1 MKNLSKK
8 LTRIFLL
15 ALPPALFFSY
25 YPVISLAETSTMNL
39 EFSIA
44 EIWLILFFIASLP
57 QLLDFAKFYG
67 AKKLLLVATIPTYF
81 FLTILWSANQLR
93 ALLTAGIFTLI
104 VYAALYIIYILK
116 RHSSLLRPVAG
127 SLIISAVV
135 VSIFC
140 WAQCIMDLAGVSR
153 EYTMLCRG
161 CVSSTFGFPH
171 PNGFAIEPQFMG
183 NLLIA
188 PVLLCFYL
196 VSAKNNRK
204 IIPVAL
210 FLTAT
215 LFLTFSRGAIYAVI
229 AGFVIEQIL
238 IKIRL
243 NQTRSKASRPK
254 SGILKSAAIII
265 VGLFISLCAQGIFA
279 TLSPTSDNFISGV
292 TKSIHQL
299 TLGKLDLRPESV
311 KEAESQK
318 AQGTQAAQ
326 DPQGQATQAE
336 DSSSFSGYVAES
348 TDTRLGL
355 NGLAFKT
362 WLSSPKYI
370 AAGTGLGSA
379 GIAMHE
385 FAPEE
390 IGPKEIVQNQY
401 VSLLLETGS
410 IGLILIAVTILLF
423 IKSTKLVRAPGP
435 LFISVLLS
443 FLLTLLFFSGLP
455 NAIHIYLFL
464 AIVFMFDLSKNYA
477 IIEQEV

>member
-8 LTRIFLL
+8 LSHIFLL
-15 ALPPALFFSY
+15 ILPPALFFSY

-44 EIWLILFFIASLP
+44 EIWLILFFIISLP

-67 AKKLLLVATIPTYF
+67 AKKLIVAAILPAYF
-81 FLTILWSANQLR
+81 FLTILWSANRLR

-104 VYAALYIIYILK
+104 VYAVLYIIYILK
-116 RHSSLLRPVAG
+116 RRSSLLRSVVG

-153 EYTMLCRG
+153 EYTLLCRG
-161 CVSSTFGFPH
+161 CVATTFGFPH

-196 VSAKNNRK
+196 VSAKNNKK

-210 FLTAT
+210 LLTST
-215 LFLTFSRGAIYAVI
+215 LFLTFSRGAIYAVVI
-229 AGFVIEQIL
+229 GFIIEQIL
-238 IKIRL
+238 IKVYL
-243 NQTRSKASRPK
+243 KK
-254 SGILKSAAIII
+254 STKTNILKSTAIVV
-265 VGLFISLCAQGIFA
+265 VGFLISLCAQGVFA
-279 TLSPTSDNFISGV
+279 TLSPTSDNFVSGV

-299 TLGKLDLRPESV
+299 TLGKLDLRPASV
-311 KEAESQK
+311 KEAEAQK
-318 AQGTQAAQ
+318 AQEAQPAQ
-326 DPQGQATQAE
+326 DSQASS
-336 DSSSFSGYVAES
+336 DSDDSSFSGYVAES
-348 TDTRLGL
+348 TDKRLNL
-355 NGLAFKT
+355 NELGFKT
-362 WLSSPKYI
+362 WLSSPRCI
-370 AAGTGLGSA
+370 AIGTGLGSA

-385 FAPEE
+385 FMPEE
-390 IGPKEIVQNQY
+390 IGPREIVQNEY
-401 VSLLLETGS
+401 VSLLLETGLVGLAL
-410 IGLILIAVTILLF
+410 IVLTLILAAKF
-423 IKSTKLVRAPGP
+423 AKLVRTPGP
-435 LFISVLLS
+435 LFISALLS

-464 AIVFMFDLSKNYA
+464 AIIFMFDLSKNYT
-477 IIEQEV
+477 IVE